1 MKKLLVVEDEKFL
14 RDELAIMLE
23 KAGYQVE
30 KITDFRN
37 VTDQILSS
45 SPDLILLDLNLPNE
59 SGFQICK
66 QVKAKSSLPILVLTS
81 REQLKDEIQ
90 ALKLGADEYLTKPF
104 RKERLLVRINN
115 LLRRYRGRANLL
127 ERDDFLLD
135 KNTYT
140 LYIHGKSVVLPP
152 NQGKLL
158 EAFLVSESEVLTKE
172 ELGITLWGT
181 TEFIDETALQ
191 VNIMRLR
198 KVMQDVGMVQQIET
212 VRGVGYRLM
221 EDGNSAENET
231 DGDVPRGGN
240 NESGDNGDLGETI
253 F

>member
-1 MKKLLVVEDEKFL
+1 MKRLLVVEDEKLL
-14 RDELAIMLE
+14 RDELAVMLE
-23 KAGYQVE
+23 NAGYQVE
-30 KITDFRN
+30 KITDFHN
-37 VTDQILSS
+37 VTEQILSS

-59 SGFQICK
+59 SGFQICR

-81 REQLKDEIQ
+81 RERLKDEIQ

-104 RKERLLVRINN
+104 RKERLLIRISN

-135 KNTYT
+135 KHTYT
-140 LYIHGKSVVLPP
+140 LYIHGKSVVLAA

-158 EAFLVSESEVLTKE
+158 EAFLLSESRVLTKE
-172 ELGITLWGT
+172 ELATALWGT

-198 KVMQDVGMVQQIET
+198 KVMHDVGMLQQIET
-212 VRGVGYRLM
+212 VRGVGYRLL
-221 EDGNSAENET
+221 EDGNSSPNT
-231 DGDVPRGGN
+231 TGSDLPG
-240 NESGDNGDLGETI
+240 SGISELDDNGDS
-253 F
+253 